1 MAETAGRSVV
11 VIGDV
16 MTDVIVRPEGPMRRG
31 SDCRATIRR
40 LPGGS
45 GANQAAWLARF
56 GVPTRFVARVGRAD
70 HAGLTADFRANG
82 IVPRLAADDA
92 LPTGVLV
99 TLVDADGERSFFT
112 DRGANDTLSDADLG
126 DDLLVGGAILHV
138 SGYALVTPGP
148 RAAVLGL
155 VARAKAA
162 GVLVSV
168 DPASAGFLA
177 EIGPTAFLD
186 WTAGADFCF
195 PNADEAALLA
205 GSADPAT
212 QLARLG
218 SRYGTLVVKRGASG
232 AEALGAGRHH
242 VVAAPDVAVIDS
254 TGAGDAFLAA
264 YLAAH
269 LGGAD
274 VPGCLRAAV
283 AAGARICTVLGGR
296 PSALPGA

>member
-1 MAETAGRSVV
+1 MAEPGGRSVV

-70 HAGLTADFRANG
+70 HAGLSEDFRAAG
-82 IVPRLAADDA
+82 IAPRLAADDG
-92 LPTGVLV
+92 LPTGILV
-99 TLVDADGERSFFT
+99 TLVEPGGERSFFT
-112 DRGANDTLSDADLG
+112 DRGANDALSDADLP
-126 DDLLVGGAILHV
+126 DDLLDGAAILHV
-138 SGYALVTPGP
+138 SGYALVAPGP
-148 RAAVLGL
+148 RAAVLRL
-155 VARAKAA
+155 MARAKAA

-177 EIGPTAFLD
+177 DIDPAAFLD

-205 GSADPAT
+205 GSTDPAT
-212 QLARLG
+212 QLEHLG
-218 SRYGTLVVKRGASG
+218 ARYGTLVVKRGAAG
-232 AEALGAGRHH
+232 AEALSAGRHH
-242 VVAAPDVAVIDS
+242 IAAAPAVAAIDS

-296 PSALPGA
+296 PSALSGA